1 MNVLS
6 VLIYVNLLCVGI
18 LAGLEIMAHY
28 GLRGIDIG
36 MDDRSQ
42 LQLRKRL
49 VLNIR
54 VLVPA
59 FFVPTLVTAMVITAL
74 LGASAG
80 LWLRI
85 IGLLGLL
92 VWILLR
98 VVGTVPINSATVDW
112 DLANPPKDWK
122 AQIAHAERFHDIGVW
137 AVVICFACFLA
148 SAAMMLAAR

>member
-1 MNVLS
+1 MDIR
-6 VLIYVNLLCVGI
+6 LILIFLNLLCVGI

-42 LQLRKRL
+42 LQLRKKL

-59 FFVPTLVTAMVITAL
+59 FFLPTLLTALVITVLA
-74 LGASAG
+74 GASAG
-80 LWLRI
+80 LWLRL

-92 VWILLR
+92 VWIMLR

-112 DLANPPKDWK
+112 DLANLPKDWK

-148 SAAMMLAAR
+148 SAAMLLTAH